1 MTPDLQHFGGW
12 CGLVDRLPSGLDLS
26 ATARRFGA
34 FERARGVRSAEDLL
48 RLALIYGTTSLSL
61 RATAAWASAQRLA
74 ELSDVA
80 LLYRLQGCN
89 SWLEALVS
97 GLLSQA
103 LQPFGQPFGSC
114 SVVDRRMRLI
124 DGTMISSP
132 GPDPAS
138 WRLHADYDLGT
149 SRFIGFELSDRHGS
163 ESLERFE
170 PEPGDLFVA
179 DRYYAKVAQL
189 AHVVEHG
196 ADFLV
201 RRGLTSCR
209 LQHQDG
215 RSLDIGGL
223 LKTLDPEQTLD
234 LPVLAPLP
242 NTAGR
247 APLKARLIIRH
258 IGQDRVEGARRR
270 ARRKAAKSGQKA
282 SAKRLKAAEYV
293 MLMTSLPAEQAS
305 ADQVLQIYRL
315 RWQIELAFKR
325 LKSLMG
331 FKDLLAKDPRLA
343 RSCLYAKLILA
354 LITED
359 ITSQVL
365 DSFPSAP
372 AIPPAVNLAA
382 PEYHL
387 QTALCPDPRQIRP

>member
-1 MTPDLQHFGGW
+1 MAPDVQNFDVW
-12 CGLVDRLPSGLDLS
+12 CGLAERLASDIDLS
-26 ATARRFGA
+26 ATARQFGA

-61 RATAAWASAQRLA
+61 RATAAWASAHGLS

-80 LLYRLQGCN
+80 LLYRLQGSD

-103 LQPFGQPFGSC
+103 LQLSGS
-114 SVVDRRMRLI
+114 SWVIDRRMRLI

-132 GPDPAS
+132 GAGQTS
-138 WRLHADYDLGT
+138 WRLHADYDLGAR
-149 SRFIGFELSDRHGS
+149 RFVGFELSDRHGS

-170 PEPGDLFVA
+170 PSPGDVFLA

-189 AHVVEHG
+189 AHVVAHG

-215 RSLDIGGL
+215 RALDIGGL
-223 LKTLDPEQTLD
+223 LKSLDPEHTLD

-242 NTAGR
+242 ECAGR

-258 IGQDRVEGARRR
+258 IGRERAEQAHRRV
-270 ARRKAAKSGQKA
+270 RRKAAKSGHKA

-293 MLMTSLPAEQAS
+293 MLMTSLPAEQVS

-331 FKDLLAKDPRLA
+331 FKDLRAKDPRLVRA
-343 RSCLYAKLILA
+343 CLYAKLIMA

-359 ITSQVL
+359 ITSEIL

-372 AIPPAVNLAA
+372 TITSAVNLAT
-382 PEYHL
+382 PEHHL
-387 QTALCPDPRQIRP
+387 QTALRPDPRQLRP